1 MLIGAAI
8 ISLCLKEWLD
18 AIIILVV
25 IFLNSIV
32 GTIQESK
39 AEKALDALKKLSS
52 PQCIV
57 KEMEN

>member
-1 MLIGAAI
+1 MIFVLIGAAI
-8 ISLCLKEWLD
+8 ISLCLKEWAD

-39 AEKALDALKKLSS
+39 AEKALDALKNFLHLS
-52 PQCIV
+52 V
-57 KEMEN
+57 